1 MTHIALKLEAQ
12 RLRREELGRIA
23 RLIAQK
29 WSTFLESPCPA
40 PAPKPCPAS
49 LAGPAAG

>member
-23 RLIAQK
+23 RLIALK
-29 WSTFLESPCPA
+29 IVEPSGDAMHRKCKRPTLS
-40 PAPKPCPAS
+40 
-49 LAGPAAG
+49 AAGRLA

>member
-23 RLIAQK
+23 RLIALK

-40 PAPKPCPAS
+40 PAPRARRAS
-49 LAGPAAG
+49 PVTPSA